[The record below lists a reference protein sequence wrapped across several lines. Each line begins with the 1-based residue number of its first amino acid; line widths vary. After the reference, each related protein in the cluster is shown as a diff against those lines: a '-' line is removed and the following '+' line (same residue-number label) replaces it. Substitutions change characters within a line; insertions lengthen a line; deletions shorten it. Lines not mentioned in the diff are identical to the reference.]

1 MSERQRTY
9 SSPVAFRR
17 ALTDKLK
24 VIAETSQWNLS
35 QLQRQMAYDRFLE
48 RLYLVD
54 DGWIVKGAT
63 ALLAREIGVRGTK
76 DIDIFRNT
84 ALAISEADLRRAVD
98 LDLGDWC
105 HFEAGPSQ
113 QTTQGASALRIP
125 ITLY

>member
-54 DGWIVKGAT
+54 DGWVVKGAT
-63 ALLAREIGVRGTK
+63 ALLAREIGVRAT
-76 DIDIFRNT
+76 IDVDVYR
-84 ALAISEADLRRAVD
+84 AAQRQVAEADIGRAAIHQD
-98 LDLGDWC
+98 SDHL
-105 HFEAGPSQ
+105 
-113 QTTQGASALRIP
+113 
-125 ITLY
+125 